1 MGSENLMKLDI
12 EVIKENMNNNLF
24 CEIKYFDTVTSTNEL
39 ALNLPRDEVKE
50 GLVILSEEQTKGRGR
65 LNRNWYSKKGEGLW
79 FSLILKPE
87 KEIERLPLLTLIG
100 ALAVHSAIN
109 KLDIKTVL
117 KWPNDIL
124 YKNKKLC
131 GVLSQSRIS
140 GSKLERA
147 VVGIGINV
155 NQKKFSD
162 DIKDQAISLR
172 IIKNHF
178 IQREKLLSNILDS
191 FAFYYS
197 QYRAEKYNK
206 IIKQW
211 KEKMSMM
218 HKIINV
224 KTVDNKLVYGEVIG
238 ITNKGELILKKQDG
252 KIEKYIAGDVS
263 INKTSLRF

>member
-1 MGSENLMKLDI
+1 MKLDI
-12 EVIKENMNNNLF
+12 KVIKENMNNNLF
-24 CEIKYFDTVTSTNEL
+24 CGIKYFDTITSTNEL
-39 ALNLPRDEVKE
+39 ALNLTRDESKE
-50 GLVILSEEQTKGRGR
+50 GLVILSEEQTRGRGR
-65 LNRNWYSKKGEGLW
+65 LNRNWYSKKEEGLW

-87 KEIERLPLLTLIG
+87 KKIERLPLLTLIG

-131 GVLSQSRIS
+131 GVLSQSKIK

-155 NQKKFSD
+155 NQKKFPD
-162 DIKDQAISLR
+162 DIKKQAISLR

-178 IQREKLLSNILDS
+178 IQREKLLSNILDN

-197 QYRAEKYNK
+197 LYRTEKYNK

-218 HKIINV
+218 DKVITVKNIN
-224 KTVDNKLVYGEVIG
+224 NKLVYGKVVDIS
-238 ITNKGELILKKQDG
+238 NKGELILKKQDG

-263 INKTSLRF
+263 INKNSLRF